1 MANTRTSTRTDDAPP
16 LRKEE
21 FESLAQFRFGI
32 RSYLRFSE
40 ETVRSHGVQPQ
51 QYQLMLA
58 LKGFPGRESA
68 SIRDLADALQLRH
81 HSVVG
86 LIDRAQERGLV
97 QRTSDPLDERV
108 VQVSLTVRGQQ
119 LLERLSALHH
129 DELKR
134 IGTALAPPVGNQ
146 TALIGERLV
155 DNAADAIIYADRDG
169 VIRVWNAGAE
179 RIFGYAAD
187 QAIGTS
193 LDLIIPEKHRPRHW
207 AGWDRVIETGET
219 KYGTELL
226 AVPGLRADGTRISL
240 EFSIAILRDPTGSVD
255 GFAAILR
262 DVSTR
267 REEDVELR
275 KRLQAAEKRLQE
287 LGSPS
292 GTP

>member
-1 MANTRTSTRTDDAPP
+1 MANTRTSTDEAPP
-16 LRKEE
+16 LSKEE
-21 FESLAQFRFGI
+21 FEALAQFRFGI
-32 RSYLRFSE
+32 RNYLRFSE
-40 ETVRSHGVQPQ
+40 EAVRSHGVQPQ

-58 LKGFPGRESA
+58 LKGFPGRETA
-68 SIRDLADALQLRH
+68 RIRDLADALQLRH

-97 QRTSDPLDERV
+97 HRTSDPLDERV
-108 VQVSLTVRGQQ
+108 VQVSLTARGQR

-134 IGTALAPPVGNQ
+134 IGAALAPPVGNQ
-146 TALIGERLV
+146 TALIGERV
-155 DNAADAIIYADRDG
+155 VSNAADAIIYADRDG

-187 QAIGTS
+187 QAIGAS

-207 AGWDRVIETGET
+207 AGWNRVIETGET

-240 EFSIAILRDPTGSVD
+240 EFSIAILRDPSGAVD
-255 GFAAILR
+255 GFAAVLR

-267 REEDVELR
+267 REQDVELR
-275 KRLQAAEKRLQE
+275 KRLQAAEKRLDE
-287 LGSPS
+287 LGSS
-292 GTP
+292 AETP